1 MLFSELKPKVKT
13 FQTEVSYQNVLA
25 EYVLGMLE
33 YPNFPVEIEYV
44 RFLDFLLLKGG
55 KAALYKSSYFNRW
68 VVGDISFEGI
78 ELNEY
83 GLLQDCEVFDRAG
96 HSQRFKDWMNNPE
109 CFVFFN
115 NRNHTPDINIPRYA
129 DLLAKIDIS
138 LNANIVNSRMSPIV
152 VAKDNNQA
160 NQIKAIIEQNHD
172 GHTEVIT
179 SANILSEDNDIQVV
193 NITDVNASDKIQYL
207 LHAKDDLIREFLN
220 LYGLHIT
227 GTGKM
232 AQQSVEEITG
242 SNNAALVIPNEML
255 KARNDT
261 LERFNAITG
270 LNVVCQFADCWK
282 REELEAIETLENI
295 QPARTL
301 PALQDES
308 NEAGSNFA
316 EPAKLPDN
324 AEEAAPD
331 TVDAGAINASATTEG
346 AEASSDFAEPAKS
359 PTIAEQIKE
368 QAEEGLTV
376 EAQANEIPIDEE
388 TGRRQDADLNA
399 DSVQDESNASDPS

>member
-1 MLFSELKPKVKT
+1 MLFSELILFSELKPKQKT
-13 FQTEVSYQNVLA
+13 FLTEINYQDVLA

-44 RFLDFLLLKGG
+44 RYLDFLLLKEG
-55 KAALYKSSYFNRW
+55 KAALYKSSYWGRW
-68 VVGDISFEGI
+68 VIGNVSFEGVD
-78 ELNEY
+78 LNEY
-83 GLLQDCEVFDRAG
+83 GELQDAHVFDRAG
-96 HSQRFKDWMNNPE
+96 HDELFKDWLNSQE

-152 VAKDNNQA
+152 VAKDNNTK
-160 NQIKAIIEQNHD
+160 NQLAEIIKQNHD

-179 SANILSEDNDIQVV
+179 SPNILNDAGDDITVV

-207 LHAKDDLIREFLN
+207 LHAKDDLTREFLN

-242 SNNAALVIPNEML
+242 SNNAALVIPYEMM

-261 LERFNAITG
+261 LERFNAITN
-270 LNVVCQFADCWK
+270 LNVVCKLAKSWE
-282 REELEAIETLENI
+282 REDAEAAETVEAINPGEIYQLQPDEQPLLTDNEGQEEAPDEPTDTTETT
-295 QPARTL
+295 P
-301 PALQDES
+301 DEVH
-308 NEAGSNFA
+308 EGEVT
-316 EPAKLPDN
+316 EPETV
-324 AEEAAPD
+324 AEE
-331 TVDAGAINASATTEG
+331 
-346 AEASSDFAEPAKS
+346 
-359 PTIAEQIKE
+359 IAE

-376 EAQANEIPIDEE
+376 EAQANTLPINEDGRREIPDEYND
-388 TGRRQDADLNA
+388 TA
-399 DSVQDESNASDPS
+399 SIQDESDTTDPS

>member
-1 MLFSELKPKVKT
+1 MLFSELKPKQKT
-13 FQTEVSYQNVLA
+13 FLTEVSYQDVLA

-44 RFLDFLLLKGG
+44 RYLDFLLLKEG
-55 KAALYKSSYFNRW
+55 KAALYKSSYWGRW
-68 VVGDISFEGI
+68 VIGNVSFEGI
-78 ELNEY
+78 DLNEY
-83 GLLQDCEVFDRAG
+83 GMLQDAYVFDRAG
-96 HSQRFKDWMNNPE
+96 HDELFKDWLNSQE
-109 CFVFFN
+109 CFIFFN

-152 VAKDNNQA
+152 VAKDNNTK
-160 NQIKAIIEQNHD
+160 NQLAEIIKQNHD

-179 SANILSEDNDIQVV
+179 SPNILNDAGDDITVV

-207 LHAKDDLIREFLN
+207 LHAKDDLTREFLN

-242 SNNAALVIPNEML
+242 SNNAALVIPYEMM

-270 LNVVCQFADCWK
+270 LNVVCQLSKSWE
-282 REELEAIETLENI
+282 REEYEAEGTVKDIYQMQPEQPLLEDETGSEEATDEPEDSSEEVTQDTLYESEIE
-295 QPARTL
+295 
-301 PALQDES
+301 
-308 NEAGSNFA
+308 
-316 EPAKLPDN
+316 EPETV
-324 AEEAAPD
+324 AEE
-331 TVDAGAINASATTEG
+331 V
-346 AEASSDFAEPAKS
+346 AER
-359 PTIAEQIKE
+359 
-368 QAEEGLTV
+368 AEEGLTV
-376 EAQANEIPIDEE
+376 EAEANTLPLDEA
-388 TGRRQDADLNA
+388 GRRIIEDADNDTTGVSDEGNA
-399 DSVQDESNASDPS
+399 ADPS

>member
-1 MLFSELKPKVKT
+1 MLFSELKPKQKT
-13 FQTEVSYQNVLA
+13 FLTEISYQDVLA

-44 RFLDFLLLKGG
+44 RYLDFLLLKEG
-55 KAALYKSSYFNRW
+55 KAALYKSSYWGRW
-68 VVGDISFEGI
+68 VIGNVSFEGI
-78 ELNEY
+78 DLNEY
-83 GLLQDCEVFDRAG
+83 GMLQDAHVFDRAG
-96 HSQRFKDWMNNPE
+96 HDELFKDWLNSQD

-152 VAKDNNQA
+152 VAKDNNTK
-160 NQIKAIIEQNHD
+160 NQLAEIIKQNHD

-179 SANILSEDNDIQVV
+179 SPNILNDAGDDITVV

-207 LHAKDDLIREFLN
+207 LHAKDDLTREFLN

-242 SNNAALVIPNEML
+242 SNNAALVIPYEMI

-261 LERFNAITG
+261 LQRFNALYG
-270 LNVVCQFADCWK
+270 LNVVCQLSKSWE
-282 REELEAIETLENI
+282 REEAEAEKTVDDITPGEPIEIQSTDDEPEALPEEQTPAIEQKEE
-295 QPARTL
+295 P
-301 PALQDES
+301 ES
-308 NEAGSNFA
+308 I
-316 EPAKLPDN
+316 
-324 AEEAAPD
+324 AEE
-331 TVDAGAINASATTEG
+331 
-346 AEASSDFAEPAKS
+346 
-359 PTIAEQIKE
+359 IAEE
-368 QAEEGLTV
+368 AEEGLTV
-376 EAQANEIPIDEE
+376 EAEANTLPIDEE
-388 TGRRQDADLNA
+388 TGRREIPDT
-399 DSVQDESNASDPS
+399 EGGEEE

>member
-1 MLFSELKPKVKT
+1 MLFSELKPKQKI
-13 FQTEVSYQNVLA
+13 FLTEISYQDVLA

-44 RFLDFLLLKGG
+44 RYLDFLLLKEG
-55 KAALYKSSYFNRW
+55 KAALYKSSYWGRW
-68 VVGDISFEGI
+68 VIGNVSFEGI
-78 ELNEY
+78 DLNEY
-83 GLLQDCEVFDRAG
+83 GMLQDAHVFDRAG
-96 HSQRFKDWMNNPE
+96 HDELFKDWLNSQE
-109 CFVFFN
+109 CFIFFN

-152 VAKDNNQA
+152 VAKDNNTK
-160 NQIKAIIEQNHD
+160 NQLAEIIKQNHD

-179 SANILSEDNDIQVV
+179 SPNILNDAGDDITVV

-207 LHAKDDLIREFLN
+207 LHAKDDLTREFLN

-261 LERFNAITG
+261 LQRFNAITG
-270 LNVVCQFADCWK
+270 LNVVCQFAECWK

-295 QPARTL
+295 QPNEPIEIQSKDEPLLEDKGGSEDSAEEVT
-301 PALQDES
+301 QDEVYES
-308 NEAGSNFA
+308 PIEQ
-316 EPAKLPDN
+316 EEKTV
-324 AEEAAPD
+324 AEE
-331 TVDAGAINASATTEG
+331 
-346 AEASSDFAEPAKS
+346 
-359 PTIAEQIKE
+359 IAD

-376 EAQANEIPIDEE
+376 EAQANTMPLDEN
-388 TGRRQDADLNA
+388 GRREIEEDADNDT
-399 DSVQDESNASDPS
+399 DSVPDESDTSASAE

>member
-1 MLFSELKPKVKT
+1 MLFSDLKPKQKS
-13 FQTEVSYQNVLA
+13 FLTEISYQNVLA
-25 EYVLGMLE
+25 EYVLGMLD

-55 KAALYKSSYFNRW
+55 KAALYKSDYFNRW
-68 VVGDISFEGI
+68 VVGDVCFEGI

-83 GLLQDCEVFDRAG
+83 GLLQDCQVFDRAG
-96 HSQRFKDWMNNPE
+96 HTQKFTDWMNNPE

-129 DLLAKIDIS
+129 DLIAKIDVS

-152 VAKDNNQA
+152 VAKDNNQS

-179 SANILSEDNDIQVV
+179 SANILTEDNDIQVI

-261 LERFNAITG
+261 LQRFNAIHG
-270 LNVVCQFADCWK
+270 LNVVCQFAECWK
-282 REELEAIETLENI
+282 REEQEAIETLDSI
-295 QPARTL
+295 QP
-301 PALQDES
+301 
-308 NEAGSNFA
+308 G
-316 EPAKLPDN
+316 EPIEIQSTEQPLIEEKSEDVTPEDITEPEEKTV
-324 AEEAAPD
+324 AEEVA
-331 TVDAGAINASATTEG
+331 
-346 AEASSDFAEPAKS
+346 
-359 PTIAEQIKE
+359 E

-376 EAQANEIPIDEE
+376 EAEANTMPIDPE
-388 TGRRQDADLNA
+388 TGRREIEENA
-399 DSVQDESNASDPS
+399 DNDTASLSDESNASDPS

>member
-1 MLFSELKPKVKT
+1 MLFSELKPKQKT
-13 FQTEVSYQNVLA
+13 FLTEISYQDVLA

-44 RFLDFLLLKGG
+44 RYLDFLLLKEG
-55 KAALYKSSYFNRW
+55 KAALYKSKYWGRW
-68 VVGDISFEGI
+68 VIGNVSFEGI
-78 ELNEY
+78 DLNEY
-83 GLLQDCEVFDRAG
+83 GMLQDAHVFDRAG
-96 HSQRFKDWMNNPE
+96 HDELFKDWLNSQE

-152 VAKDNNQA
+152 VAKDNNTK
-160 NQIKAIIEQNHD
+160 NQLAEIIKQNHD

-179 SANILSEDNDIQVV
+179 SPNILNDAGDDITVV

-207 LHAKDDLIREFLN
+207 LHAKDDLTREFLN

-242 SNNAALVIPNEML
+242 SNNAALVIPYEMM

-270 LNVVCQFADCWK
+270 LNVVCQLSKSWE
-282 REELEAIETLENI
+282 REEYEAEGTVKDIYQMQPEQPLLEDETGSEEATDEPEDSSEEVTQNEVYEGTLE
-295 QPARTL
+295 P
-301 PALQDES
+301 E
-308 NEAGSNFA
+308 
-316 EPAKLPDN
+316 
-324 AEEAAPD
+324 
-331 TVDAGAINASATTEG
+331 TV
-346 AEASSDFAEPAKS
+346 
-359 PTIAEQIKE
+359 AEQIEE

-376 EAQANEIPIDEE
+376 EAQANTLPLNEDGRREIPDEYDD
-388 TGRRQDADLNA
+388 TA
-399 DSVQDESNASDPS
+399 SIQDESNTADPS

>member
-1 MLFSELKPKVKT
+1 MLFSELKPKQKT
-13 FQTEVSYQNVLA
+13 FLTEISYQDVLA

-44 RFLDFLLLKGG
+44 RYLDFLLLKEG
-55 KAALYKSSYFNRW
+55 KAALYKSSYWGRW
-68 VVGDISFEGI
+68 VIGNVSFEGVD
-78 ELNEY
+78 LNEY
-83 GLLQDCEVFDRAG
+83 GELQDAHVFDRAG
-96 HSQRFKDWMNNPE
+96 HDQVFTDWLNAQE
-109 CFVFFN
+109 CFIFFN

-152 VAKDNNQA
+152 VAKDNNTK
-160 NQIKAIIEQNHD
+160 NQLAEIIKSNHD

-179 SANILSEDNDIQVV
+179 SPNILNDAGDDITVV

-207 LHAKDDLIREFLN
+207 LHAKDDLTREFLN

-242 SNNAALVIPNEML
+242 SNNAALVIPYEMM

-270 LNVVCQFADCWK
+270 LNVVCKLAKSWE
-282 REELEAIETLENI
+282 REDAEAAKTLESI
-295 QPARTL
+295 QPGE
-301 PALQDES
+301 PIEIQQKDEPLLEDKS
-308 NEAGSNFA
+308 GPEDSSEETTQNEVHESQVT
-316 EPAKLPDN
+316 
-324 AEEAAPD
+324 EEAPE
-331 TVDAGAINASATTEG
+331 TV
-346 AEASSDFAEPAKS
+346 
-359 PTIAEQIKE
+359 AEQIEE

-376 EAQANEIPIDEE
+376 EAQANTLPINEDGRREIPDENND
-388 TGRRQDADLNA
+388 T
-399 DSVQDESNASDPS
+399 DSLSDESSAADPS

>member
-1 MLFSELKPKVKT
+1 MLFSELKPKQKT
-13 FQTEVSYQNVLA
+13 FLTEISYQDVLA

-44 RFLDFLLLKGG
+44 RYLDFLLLKEG
-55 KAALYKSSYFNRW
+55 KAALYKSSYWGRW
-68 VVGDISFEGI
+68 VIGNVSFEGI
-78 ELNEY
+78 DLNEY
-83 GLLQDCEVFDRAG
+83 GMLQDAHVFDRAG
-96 HSQRFKDWMNNPE
+96 HDELFKDWLNSQE

-152 VAKDNNQA
+152 VAKDNNTK
-160 NQIKAIIEQNHD
+160 NQLAEIIKQNHD

-179 SANILSEDNDIQVV
+179 SPNILNDAGDDITVV

-207 LHAKDDLIREFLN
+207 LHAKDDLTREFLN

-242 SNNAALVIPNEML
+242 SNNAALVIPYEMI

-261 LERFNAITG
+261 LQRFNALYG
-270 LNVVCQFADCWK
+270 LNVVCQLSKSWE
-282 REELEAIETLENI
+282 REEAEAEKTVDDITPGEPIEIQSTEDEQEALPEEETPAIEQKE
-295 QPARTL
+295 
-301 PALQDES
+301 D
-308 NEAGSNFA
+308 
-316 EPAKLPDN
+316 
-324 AEEAAPD
+324 
-331 TVDAGAINASATTEG
+331 VSATNEG
-346 AEASSDFAEPAKS
+346 AEADSDFAEEAKS
-359 PTIAEQIKE
+359 TVAEEIAEE
-368 QAEEGLTV
+368 AEEGLTV
-376 EAQANEIPIDEE
+376 EAEANTLPLDDAGRREIPDEYND
-388 TGRRQDADLNA
+388 TA
-399 DSVQDESNASDPS
+399 SIQDEGDTTDPS

>member
-1 MLFSELKPKVKT
+1 MLFSDLKPKQKS
-13 FQTEVSYQNVLA
+13 FLTEISYQDVLA

-44 RFLDFLLLKGG
+44 RYLDFLLLKEG
-55 KAALYKSSYFNRW
+55 KAALYKSSYWGRW
-68 VVGDISFEGI
+68 VIGNVSFEGI
-78 ELNEY
+78 DLNEY
-83 GLLQDCEVFDRAG
+83 GMLQDAHVFDRAG
-96 HSQRFKDWMNNPE
+96 HDELFKDWLNSQE

-152 VAKDNNQA
+152 VAKDNNTK
-160 NQIKAIIEQNHD
+160 NQLAEIIKQNHD

-179 SANILSEDNDIQVV
+179 SPNILNDAGDDITVV

-207 LHAKDDLIREFLN
+207 LHAKDDLTREFLN

-242 SNNAALVIPNEML
+242 SNNAALVIPYEMM

-270 LNVVCQFADCWK
+270 LNVVCQLSKSWE
-282 REELEAIETLENI
+282 REEAEAEKTVEDLTPGEPIEI
-295 QPARTL
+295 QSTE
-301 PALQDES
+301 DEP
-308 NEAGSNFA
+308 E
-316 EPAKLPDN
+316 D
-324 AEEAAPD
+324 
-331 TVDAGAINASATTEG
+331 VSATNEG
-346 AEASSDFAEPAKS
+346 AEADSDFSEPEKS
-359 PTIAEQIKE
+359 TESIAEEIAE
-368 QAEEGLTV
+368 EAEEGLTV
-376 EAQANEIPIDEE
+376 EAEANTLPIDPE
-388 TGRRQDADLNA
+388 TGRREIEENA
-399 DSVQDESNASDPS
+399 DNGSNSVSDQSDTSGSAE

>member
-1 MLFSELKPKVKT
+1 MLFSELKPKQKT
-13 FQTEVSYQNVLA
+13 FLTEISYQDVLA

-44 RFLDFLLLKGG
+44 RYLDFLLLKEG
-55 KAALYKSSYFNRW
+55 KAALYKSSYWGRW
-68 VVGDISFEGI
+68 VIGNVSFEGI
-78 ELNEY
+78 DLNEY
-83 GLLQDCEVFDRAG
+83 GMLQDAHVFDRAG
-96 HSQRFKDWMNNPE
+96 HDELFKDWLNSQE
-109 CFVFFN
+109 CFIFFN

-152 VAKDNNQA
+152 VAKDNNTK
-160 NQIKAIIEQNHD
+160 NQLAEIIKQNHD

-179 SANILSEDNDIQVV
+179 SPNILNDAGDDITVV

-207 LHAKDDLIREFLN
+207 LHAKDDLTREFLN

-242 SNNAALVIPNEML
+242 SNNAALVIPYEMM

-270 LNVVCQFADCWK
+270 LNVVCQLSKSWE
-282 REELEAIETLENI
+282 REEYEAEGTIKDI
-295 QPARTL
+295 YQMQPEQPLLT
-301 PALQDES
+301 D
-308 NEAGSNFA
+308 NEGQ
-316 EPAKLPDN
+316 
-324 AEEAAPD
+324 EEAADEPTD
-331 TVDAGAINASATTEG
+331 TEEVTQDTLYESEIEAPETV
-346 AEASSDFAEPAKS
+346 AEEVAER
-359 PTIAEQIKE
+359 
-368 QAEEGLTV
+368 AEEGLTV
-376 EAQANEIPIDEE
+376 EAEANTLPLDDA
-388 TGRRQDADLNA
+388 GRRIIEDADNDT
-399 DSVQDESNASDPS
+399 DSISDESNAADPS

>member
-1 MLFSELKPKVKT
+1 MLFSDLKPKVKS
-13 FQTEVSYQNVLA
+13 FATEISYQNVLA

-44 RFLDFLLLKGG
+44 RYLDFLLLRQG
-55 KAALYKSSYFNRW
+55 KAALYKSRHFGRW
-68 VVGDISFEGI
+68 VIGKVHFEGI
-78 ELNEY
+78 NLNEY
-83 GLLQDCEVFDRAG
+83 GYLPDAICIDLAG
-96 HSQRFKDWMNNPE
+96 HEDKFTDWQNSQE

-152 VAKDNNQA
+152 VAKDNNTK
-160 NQIKAIIEQNHD
+160 NQLAEIIKQNHD

-179 SANILSEDNDIQVV
+179 SPNILNEEGDNITVV

-207 LHAKDDLIREFLN
+207 LHAKDDLTREFLN

-242 SNNAALVIPNEML
+242 SNNAALVIPYEML

-261 LERFNAITG
+261 LQRFNAITG
-270 LNVVCQFADCWK
+270 LNVVCQFSESWK
-282 REELEAIETLENI
+282 REELEAEQTITQI
-295 QPARTL
+295 QPYNAIEEKSEETT
-301 PALQDES
+301 EETTEETS
-308 NEAGSNFA
+308 EEKTEEVKTEEVSEEAP
-316 EPAKLPDN
+316 ETV
-324 AEEAAPD
+324 AEE
-331 TVDAGAINASATTEG
+331 V
-346 AEASSDFAEPAKS
+346 AEK
-359 PTIAEQIKE
+359 
-368 QAEEGLTV
+368 AEEGLTV
-376 EAQANEIPIDEE
+376 EAEANTLPLDDAGRREIPDEYN
-388 TGRRQDADLNA
+388 GS
-399 DSVQDESNASDPS
+399 DSVSDESDTSDTTD

>member
-1 MLFSELKPKVKT
+1 MLFSELKPKQKT
-13 FQTEVSYQNVLA
+13 FLTEISYQDVLA

-44 RFLDFLLLKGG
+44 RYLDFLLLKEG
-55 KAALYKSSYFNRW
+55 KAALYKSSYWGRW
-68 VVGDISFEGI
+68 VIGNVSFEGI
-78 ELNEY
+78 DLNEY
-83 GLLQDCEVFDRAG
+83 GMLQDAHVFDRAG
-96 HSQRFKDWMNNPE
+96 HDELFKDWLNSQE

-152 VAKDNNQA
+152 VAKDNNTK
-160 NQIKAIIEQNHD
+160 NQLAEIIKQNHD

-179 SANILSEDNDIQVV
+179 SPNILNDAGDDITVV

-207 LHAKDDLIREFLN
+207 LHAKDDLTREFLN

-242 SNNAALVIPNEML
+242 SNNAALVIPYEMM

-270 LNVVCQFADCWK
+270 LNVVCQLSKSWE
-282 REELEAIETLENI
+282 REEYEAEGTVKDIYQMQPEQPLLEDNEGSSEDT
-295 QPARTL
+295 
-301 PALQDES
+301 DEQTDT
-308 NEAGSNFA
+308 E
-316 EPAKLPDN
+316 EVTPDEVHESEVT
-324 AEEAAPD
+324 ASD
-331 TVDAGAINASATTEG
+331 TSEG
-346 AEASSDFAEPAKS
+346 AEASSDFAETAKS
-359 PTIAEQIKE
+359 PTLAEQIAE

-376 EAQANEIPIDEE
+376 EAEANTLPINEDGRREIPDEYND
-388 TGRRQDADLNA
+388 TA
-399 DSVQDESNASDPS
+399 SIQDESNAADPS

>member
-1 MLFSELKPKVKT
+1 MLFSELKPKQKT
-13 FQTEVSYQNVLA
+13 FLTEISYQDVLA

-44 RFLDFLLLKGG
+44 RYLDFLLLKEG
-55 KAALYKSSYFNRW
+55 KAALYKSSYWGRW
-68 VVGDISFEGI
+68 VIGNVSFEGI
-78 ELNEY
+78 DLNEY
-83 GLLQDCEVFDRAG
+83 GMLQDAHVFDRAG
-96 HSQRFKDWMNNPE
+96 HDELFKDWLNSQE

-152 VAKDNNQA
+152 VAKDNNTK
-160 NQIKAIIEQNHD
+160 NQLAEIIKQNHD

-179 SANILSEDNDIQVV
+179 SPNILNDAGDDITVV

-207 LHAKDDLIREFLN
+207 LHAKDDLTREFLN

-242 SNNAALVIPNEML
+242 SNNAALVIPYEMI

-261 LERFNAITG
+261 LQRFNALYG
-270 LNVVCQFADCWK
+270 LNVVCQLSKSWE
-282 REELEAIETLENI
+282 REEAEAEKTVDDITPGEPIEIQSTGDEPEELPENETPAIEQKE
-295 QPARTL
+295 
-301 PALQDES
+301 D
-308 NEAGSNFA
+308 
-316 EPAKLPDN
+316 
-324 AEEAAPD
+324 
-331 TVDAGAINASATTEG
+331 VSATNEG
-346 AEASSDFAEPAKS
+346 AEADSDFAEEAKS
-359 PTIAEQIKE
+359 TVAEEIAEE
-368 QAEEGLTV
+368 AEEGLTV
-376 EAQANEIPIDEE
+376 EAEANTLPIDEE
-388 TGRRQDADLNA
+388 TGRREIPDT
-399 DSVQDESNASDPS
+399 EGGEEE